1 MKKSEAEEVLKDTII
16 YANAEIKKEKKI
28 SKNIFDYI
36 WNFSFVNNSI
46 FVIFKYETP
55 VKYSKDI
62 INVNIPIDVN
72 INLNNYKNA
81 NAILIKNND
90 NTYDLYINVTQTL
103 STIIFD
109 DKDKTNN
116 LLRAGNRMIVDFQS
130 ERLRGFLPDG
140 SDTEDIQ
147 HIYYIDNSF
156 DKIANM
162 DNSELINIQNKIL
175 IWERD

>member
-1 MKKSEAEEVLKDTII
+1 M
-16 YANAEIKKEKKI
+16 
-28 SKNIFDYI
+28 
-36 WNFSFVNNSI
+36 
-46 FVIFKYETP
+46 
-55 VKYSKDI
+55 
-62 INVNIPIDVN
+62 
-72 INLNNYKNA
+72 
-81 NAILIKNND
+81 IKNND